1 MTHDMRPVRQLAARL
16 RVNPAT
22 VVQAYRAL
30 ETEGF
35 VEMRQGVGT
44 YIMEVGSERQQRE
57 RDEHAVRLVRQ
68 LLTEA
73 ARHGVS
79 PDLLRDAFL
88 RELDGEAA

>member
-1 MTHDMRPVRQLAARL
+1 MRPVRQLAARR

-22 VVQAYRAL
+22 AVQAYRAL

-44 YIMEVGSERQQRE
+44 YIMEVGSERQQQE
-57 RDEHAVRLVRQ
+57 RDEHAVLLARQ
-68 LLTEA
+68 LLTDA

-79 PDLLRDAFL
+79 PGLLRDAFL
-88 RELDGEAA
+88 RELDGETA